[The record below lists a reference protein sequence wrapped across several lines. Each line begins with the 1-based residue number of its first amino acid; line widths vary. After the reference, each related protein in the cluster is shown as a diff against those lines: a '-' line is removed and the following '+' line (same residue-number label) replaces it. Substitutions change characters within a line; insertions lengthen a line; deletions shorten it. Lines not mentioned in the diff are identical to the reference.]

1 MKSDLRERTKAYII
15 KHNLFSY
22 GDSILV
28 AVSGGADS
36 ICMLD
41 VLVSLKEEFQI
52 KISVAHLNHMLRG
65 EEAYR
70 DEKFVQSICK
80 AYQVPYH
87 VTRIDITKLSADK
100 RCSVEEAGRIARYE
114 FFQQLKA
121 EYNINCIA
129 TAHNKNDNV
138 ETVLMRLMRGTS
150 IHGLGG
156 IPSKNDSGVIRPL
169 LHATRE
175 EIEEYIRSH
184 NLFYV
189 VDRTNLENSYTRNK
203 IRNQLLPYICEE
215 FNENFIH
222 TSGNNIDDFHDADVF
237 LRNYTR
243 NQFNELV
250 VREEYGAS
258 IEADKML
265 TMDTFIAKQ
274 LIILIVKEVS
284 GVSVTK
290 DIAQKLYDMC
300 SENKNDSFT
309 VHKSLQVHVLYRTM
323 YFVRQ
328 NHSEETSFSL
338 EITKSYG
345 AIRNNNKHVLYLPA
359 NLDANR
365 LTIRKRCDGDVMF
378 LGKCGHKKIKDIL
391 IDEKIP
397 FFLRDTI
404 PVVLYGNEIIWLCGI
419 RDNPLFRAKPEEAYL
434 KLTYKKEEKHA

>member
-175 EIEEYIRSH
+175 EIEGYIRSH
-184 NLFYV
+184 NLSYV

-203 IRNQLLPYICEE
+203 IRNQLLPYIC
-215 FNENFIH
+215 
-222 TSGNNIDDFHDADVF
+222 
-237 LRNYTR
+237 
-243 NQFNELV
+243 
-250 VREEYGAS
+250 
-258 IEADKML
+258 
-265 TMDTFIAKQ
+265 
-274 LIILIVKEVS
+274 
-284 GVSVTK
+284 
-290 DIAQKLYDMC
+290 
-300 SENKNDSFT
+300 
-309 VHKSLQVHVLYRTM
+309 
-323 YFVRQ
+323 
-328 NHSEETSFSL
+328 
-338 EITKSYG
+338 
-345 AIRNNNKHVLYLPA
+345 
-359 NLDANR
+359 
-365 LTIRKRCDGDVMF
+365 
-378 LGKCGHKKIKDIL
+378 
-391 IDEKIP
+391 
-397 FFLRDTI
+397 
-404 PVVLYGNEIIWLCGI
+404 
-419 RDNPLFRAKPEEAYL
+419 
-434 KLTYKKEEKHA
+434 